1 MGPQTQSCASSG
13 KECAPVDPGGRAREA
28 PGDVPAEASGDA
40 SVGEY
45 EARLPVFA
53 CPFGPKLSQ
62 LLPCPW
68 KLPEPSGA
76 KVDIDGPLTFSMTV
90 PPVVVLVKL
99 RTSSPVMR

>member
-1 MGPQTQSCASSG
+1 
-13 KECAPVDPGGRAREA
+13 
-28 PGDVPAEASGDA
+28 
-40 SVGEY
+40 
-45 EARLPVFA
+45 VFA

-99 RTSSPVMR
+99 GTSSPVMR